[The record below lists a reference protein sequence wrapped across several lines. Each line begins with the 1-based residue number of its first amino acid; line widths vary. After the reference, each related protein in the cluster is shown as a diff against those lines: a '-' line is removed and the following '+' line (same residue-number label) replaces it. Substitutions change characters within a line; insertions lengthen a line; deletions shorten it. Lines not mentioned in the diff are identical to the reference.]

1 MDITHFQ
8 GNLPLKYFGAYD
20 SASLRGLLRQTSRA
34 FNQFRV
40 LYARKQITSVT
51 KQTERFLFF
60 Y

>member
-40 LYARKQITSVT
+40 LYARK
-51 KQTERFLFF
+51 
-60 Y
+60 